1 MVILGETVGGGTAE
15 LIYVI
20 YVLNVHIKRSVCQNT
35 WLSLICSLITFLTW
49 EVILWCF
56 IKEEREPICL
66 ILFYD
71 VKWGINE
78 DAIKQVAQKLSL
90 RHTCNTTVHVSCIPY
105 AVDDLERQ
113 RWSVEESFQLVWHKF
128 SQKLQIQVL
137 HRDVLILH
145 SLWLSWGLL
154 IRTLIFCPV
163 FDLHNVMLYLTAEIM
178 CN

>member
-1 MVILGETVGGGTAE
+1 MLKLTSCAVLHLDVTAE

-105 AVDDLERQ
+105 AVDDFGKAAVVCGGLISASMAQ
-113 RWSVEESFQLVWHKF
+113 VFAKAPNTGIAQGCAHTTQPVAVLGSFDK
-128 SQKLQIQVL
+128 
-137 HRDVLILH
+137 DTDIL
-145 SLWLSWGLL
+145 SC
-154 IRTLIFCPV
+154 F
-163 FDLHNVMLYLTAEIM
+163 
-178 CN
+178 